1 MKMRRLICV
10 CFLFAACS
18 CRKDLVEYG
27 QGDLKIFVEQGEQWV
42 HDFPLFLGITKKNVP
57 QIAIWV
63 EDMQGKYLST
73 VYVTNKAATQSW
85 IGAKG
90 IPRKEA
96 LPHWRWSQA
105 TDGVTGATPNGG
117 LDIKPVADGIT
128 GATPHESFDVKL
140 CPATMLKQFV
150 VKIELNHSTD
160 FNDYYPETAK
170 EGEPNYSGGK
180 EGSGQPAVVYAA
192 TVDLQSGATFY
203 DAKLLGHSSPD
214 GTSGRIYPNVSKL
227 TTALKIVERIT
238 INIQR

>member
-1 MKMRRLICV
+1 MKMSKIMCV

-18 CRKDLVEYG
+18 CQKDLVEYG
-27 QGDLKIFVEQGEQWV
+27 QGDLKIFVEQGEHWL
-42 HDFPLFLGITKKNVP
+42 HDFPLFLGVKKKNAP

-73 VYVTNKAATQSW
+73 VYVTHKAATQSW
-85 IGAKG
+85 IGSKG
-90 IPRKEA
+90 NPRKEA

-105 TDGVTGATPNGG
+105 ADGVTGATPNGG
-117 LDIKPVADGIT
+117 LDIKPVADGVT
-128 GATPHESFDVKL
+128 GATPRGSFDVKL
-140 CPATMLKQFV
+140 CPTTMLKQFV
-150 VKIELNHSTD
+150 VKIELNHSID

-192 TVDLQSGATFY
+192 TVDLQSGATSF
-203 DAKLLGHSSPD
+203 DAVLLGHSSPD
-214 GTSGRIYPNVSKL
+214 GTSGRIYPDVSKL

-238 INIQR
+238 INVQR